1 MCEKVQAAIDIVKQ
15 SKNLTKGEIV
25 MVFQQVVYDLNKQGK
40 ELESQGERM
49 TNMEKRIESLEVKVE
64 SGFKRIEDLLMQ
76 KKEHGLLYKIL
87 LGDNAKYFY
96 FTIMFA
102 LAVLAALFGVPASE
116 FKGLIPRIGG

>member
-49 TNMEKRIESLEVKVE
+49 TKLEKRIESIEEKME
-64 SGFKRIEDLLMQ
+64 KGFADLKELISR
-76 KKEHGLLYKIL
+76 KNEHGLLYKIL
-87 LGDNAKYFY
+87 LGENAKYFY
-96 FTIMFA
+96 FTVMLA
-102 LAVLAALFGVPASE
+102 LIVLAALFGVPASE
-116 FKGLIPRIGG
+116 FKGLIPLGG